1 MELIGLIDNYLDSN
15 NSVRFLT
22 LSKDISKNSSLTK
35 NVTKYNFNFPKVKL
49 PYESYKGDSIGVKYF
64 IKVTLKT
71 MRTIT
76 YEEEFAVINPND
88 ESILKKNDEPIS
100 MNVGIKDLLSVL
112 IEFDHIN
119 YGIHGTLKGFVSFGK
134 VNLLLTKM
142 EVQILKKETI
152 FGVEAKKKAKPK
164 VLATF
169 ELIDGGPYK
178 NETIPF
184 RFFLEPY
191 NLTPSYIDVAGNFSV
206 RYYINLIIK
215 DQRNN
220 RYFKQKE
227 IFLYRL
233 FLKNNK
239 YSNNT
244 WNNNVLDNNEFIDVG
259 DLKNYITEPIDYG
272 DYFSV
277 FNEVDEEEKNKEKGD
292 DDREDEFIYKSN
304 LKGYVQGKE
313 KEFKEKASDNE
324 NNNNQEDLSQKYIT
338 QINIMRRKEQ
348 EDLSLKYMKGYDIM
362 KNKKKDN
369 NNNIQANSP
378 FFNNRITNLR
388 VIDDIN
394 NNNFN
399 NMNNNRENEEKLDD
413 LDNNNINNDNNN
425 NGTDIFGDNN
435 PNMIINSNFP
445 TNKTKIEKEK
455 KKKKT
460 NTKKSNSANN
470 NKEKAKSNQVINIK
484 EKNKYKNNDILIN
497 DYYNTDNYIIY
508 ENSYQNI
515 FDDKLMHGRIK
526 NNKSEKKNKEEDEK
540 QKEDIFAFNN
550 EEKDNNNIINTNNIS
565 ITNSI
570 NDYNLFYPNEPFSN
584 TLIMS
589 NFPTNYNNIGG
600 DFRQN
605 LMGQRIKK
613 KK

>member
-88 ESILKKNDEPIS
+88 ESILKKNDETIS

-394 NNNFN
+394 NNNCN

-413 LDNNNINNDNNN
+413 LDNNNINNDNN
-425 NGTDIFGDNN
+425 GTDIFGDNN

-445 TNKTKIEKEK
+445 TSKTKKEKDK
-455 KKKKT
+455 KKKKK
-460 NTKKSNSANN
+460 NDKKSNSANN